1 MKASSETELINRPPS
16 IFAGY
21 TAASGV
27 HDEMAGSQGDFR
39 PHWKNFVASMERLG
53 RDELAARWEQARRII
68 REHGVT
74 YNIYGDPQGMDRP
87 WELDMLPVMV
97 SSAEWAQL
105 EAGLTQRTRLFNLIL
120 ADLYGPQRLLREGHL
135 PPALVYA
142 NPHFLRPCHGLP
154 VKDHVHVHLHG
165 VDLARSPD
173 GQWWVLADRTQTPSG
188 AGYALENRIVLSRI
202 LPDEFRAC
210 QVQRL
215 ASFFHQQSDMLRG
228 LAPHNRTNP
237 SVVLLTPGPY
247 NETYFEHDFLARYL
261 GFTLVEGGDLTV
273 RDRKVFIKALE
284 GLRPVD
290 VILRRVDDSF
300 CDPLELR
307 GDSFL
312 GVAGLLEA
320 ARAGNV
326 TIANGLGSGLI
337 ETPVFLAF
345 LPMLCRHLLGEE
357 LRLPSVATWWC
368 GQQKEQDYAIEH
380 LDEMVIKS
388 AFSVRTGAPA
398 FGGKLNEEE
407 RDAMIAAIR
416 ARPHDFIGQEQVAL
430 STAPVWQ
437 NDRLEPRPMVLRAYV
452 AAAPDAM
459 AVMPGGLTR
468 VSTSAEELNVTMQS
482 GGGSKD
488 TWVLSDGPVS
498 LVTLLTPSGQPVRAG
513 RSLGEL
519 PSRVADNLFWLGRYT
534 ERLEGTLRL
543 LRCVAVRMV
552 GEPAGDGPME
562 LNALTQ
568 VLIGLELLPERV
580 EERNSPKELEHEI
593 LLLLYKQDR
602 HGSARQIA
610 GRVRSLAS
618 VVRDRFSA
626 DTWSI
631 LNKLN
636 IDARARP
643 RRVPLVD
650 ALGLLNS
657 VIVDLSAFSGME
669 MENMTRGLGWRF
681 LDFGRRLERANH
693 LARLFRA
700 AIRAE
705 VKTAS
710 VLQPVLEIFDSV
722 MTYRRRY
729 LAGVQLPSVLELL
742 MLDEGNPR
750 SLAFQLEALREHS
763 EHLPIEGALTD
774 KSDEEARIES
784 LCLLLRE
791 ADIEALAQ
799 SAETGFHEPLNSLL
813 GDFVVQLGV
822 LSNQLT
828 HRYFTHTMASV
839 S

>member
-1 MKASSETELINRPPS
+1 
-16 IFAGY
+16 
-21 TAASGV
+21 
-27 HDEMAGSQGDFR
+27 
-39 PHWKNFVASMERLG
+39 
-53 RDELAARWEQARRII
+53 
-68 REHGVT
+68 
-74 YNIYGDPQGMDRP
+74 
-87 WELDMLPVMV
+87 
-97 SSAEWAQL
+97 
-105 EAGLTQRTRLFNLIL
+105 
-120 ADLYGPQRLLREGHL
+120 
-135 PPALVYA
+135 
-142 NPHFLRPCHGLP
+142 
-154 VKDHVHVHLHG
+154 
-165 VDLARSPD
+165 
-173 GQWWVLADRTQTPSG
+173 RTQTPSG

-228 LAPHNRTNP
+228 LAPHNLTNP

-357 LRLPSVATWWC
+357 LLLPSVATWWC
-368 GQQKEQDYAIEH
+368 GQQKEQDYVVEH

-407 RDAMIAAIR
+407 REAMIAAIR

-498 LVTLLTPSGQPVRAG
+498 SVTLLTPSGQPVRAG

-552 GEPAGDGPME
+552 GEPAGDGPVE

-568 VLIGLELLPERV
+568 VLVGLELLPERV

-799 SAETGFHEPLNSLL
+799 SAETGFHEPLISLL